1 MVGFRPFLVVFVSVK
16 VSSLRW
22 CTLNRCC
29 LRSQSVVMVLMA
41 FVILS
46 PLLLVLFL
54 SSVVFQPFFVDTPQN
69 HYRYQVPPPP
79 PVRAT
84 PQWCAWKLAPILGS
98 ALCFG
103 CSYGWSLSGTFCVC
117 CWGSEPSFA
126 LSCVAP
132 SRYMPTIQ
140 LFSVSLHTGT
150 FILGMV
156 STLLDLSIVFMI
168 VHTNKYI
175 VISFNL
181 ISLVCVSK
189 H

>member
-69 HYRYQVPPPP
+69 HYRYQSPPPP
-79 PVRAT
+79 P
-84 PQWCAWKLAPILGS
+84 P
-98 ALCFG
+98 
-103 CSYGWSLSGTFCVC
+103 SLLLINWLMVNC
-117 CWGSEPSFA
+117 PSFWDLFNA
-126 LSCVAP
+126 SVVVMDGVYLVLFVFVVGEVNRLSH
-132 SRYMPTIQ
+132 
-140 LFSVSLHTGT
+140 SLA
-150 FILGMV
+150 
-156 STLLDLSIVFMI
+156 
-168 VHTNKYI
+168 
-175 VISFNL
+175 
-181 ISLVCVSK
+181 
-189 H
+189 